1 MWMSNRWLNCRTQL
15 TGAVVSGGV
24 AILVVAKAETMGSTV
39 AGLALVYSLY
49 FTQNLTFLARAHSDS
64 QMNMNSVERVK
75 EYCSIIQE
83 KYEPDNNPEELKIKP
98 ENENENNNENENF
111 SIRKALTPSALR
123 SDSSL
128 YSKEYSSKQLENS
141 LEGSHMKNL
150 PSIMHT
156 VTPHSA
162 QPKSTRTYVPD
173 DWPSKGRVVFESV
186 SMRYRDGSPSVLQ
199 KVSFTA
205 EAGSKVGIC
214 GRSGAGK
221 SSLLA
226 ALFRTVEPYEGHL
239 WIDGI
244 DVLTLPLQL
253 LRSKL
258 SIVPQDPF
266 LFKGSIRS
274 NLDPFSQCS
283 EEELWAALRRVH
295 MADAVAAM
303 PTSTDPNLTPSTLS
317 SSSSSSSSS
326 SQTVI
331 SPLPSSKKS
340 KKSDQSDRSM
350 PSSNSR
356 MRRKNMMREVHRRWA
371 QKEGATEEEVSI
383 SILPSLSLKLVSEK
397 GSNLSV
403 GQRQLL
409 CMARAILRGSKIL
422 IMDEATASVD
432 AETDSLIQDTMLSEF
447 EGVTVLSIAHR
458 LHTIA
463 FFDKVRL
470 LTVHYAVYVT
480 VLRNSIT
487 AYSTQKTSTICYH
500 TASSRNNLS
509 ISTISST
516 HLFFPPK
523 YLLLLPFI
531 LHNTFLILSSKN

>member
-83 KYEPDNNPEELKIKP
+83 KYQPDISLEELKIKP
-98 ENENENNNENENF
+98 ENENEKF

-123 SDSSL
+123 SDSSQF
-128 YSKEYSSKQLENS
+128 SEEHFSEQLKNN
-141 LEGSHMKNL
+141 LEGSYMKNL
-150 PSIMHT
+150 PSIMHA
-156 VTPHSA
+156 VTPHSTH
-162 QPKSTRTYVPD
+162 PRSTRTYVPD
-173 DWPSKGRVVFESV
+173 NWPNEGRVVFESV
-186 SMRYRDGSPSVLQ
+186 SMQYRDGSPNVLQ
-199 KVSFTA
+199 RVSFTA

-283 EEELWAALRRVH
+283 EEELWAVLRRVH
-295 MADAVAAM
+295 LADAVAAM
-303 PTSTDPNLTPSTLS
+303 PTSTDPSLTPSTISSSSTSYSSTGNSPLS
-317 SSSSSSSSS
+317 SSSF
-326 SQTVI
+326 
-331 SPLPSSKKS
+331 KKF

-350 PSSNSR
+350 PSSTSR
-356 MRRKNMMREVHRRWA
+356 MRR
-371 QKEGATEEEVSI
+371 
-383 SILPSLSLKLVSEK
+383 
-397 GSNLSV
+397 
-403 GQRQLL
+403 
-409 CMARAILRGSKIL
+409 
-422 IMDEATASVD
+422 
-432 AETDSLIQDTMLSEF
+432 
-447 EGVTVLSIAHR
+447 
-458 LHTIA
+458 
-463 FFDKVRL
+463 
-470 LTVHYAVYVT
+470 
-480 VLRNSIT
+480 
-487 AYSTQKTSTICYH
+487 
-500 TASSRNNLS
+500 
-509 ISTISST
+509 
-516 HLFFPPK
+516 
-523 YLLLLPFI
+523 
-531 LHNTFLILSSKN
+531 